1 MPKRL
6 ELCRSE
12 LENGTSSIPVDC
24 QGVILKIDP
33 NGAEDYT
40 LVTGDPDTLKIR
52 ILITNQDRVS
62 KMTPPTDRAERTG

>member
-40 LVTGDPDTLKIR
+40 LVTGDPEDQDFDNQSRQGLKNDP
-52 ILITNQDRVS
+52 TNR
-62 KMTPPTDRAERTG
+62 